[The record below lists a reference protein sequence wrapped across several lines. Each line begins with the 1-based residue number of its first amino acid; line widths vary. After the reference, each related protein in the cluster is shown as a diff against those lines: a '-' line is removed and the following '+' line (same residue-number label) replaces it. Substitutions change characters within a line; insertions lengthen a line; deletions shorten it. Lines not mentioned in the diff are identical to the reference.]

1 MTESNS
7 RQVIFQNYAN
17 EMKAYMELTE
27 LYEMSLHL
35 MYVPNKAFRIAQVKR
50 RSMKINS

>member
-1 MTESNS
+1 MTEGNS

-35 MYVPNKAFRIAQVKR
+35 MYVPNKAFRIA
-50 RSMKINS
+50 